1 MEKSVKIKT
10 WAPVVIPTLNR
21 FEHFKRCLES
31 LEKCIGADK
40 TDVYVGLD
48 YPPSEKYVEG
58 WKKIDE
64 YLTEREKSNGFKNL
78 YVRRRDHNCGVM
90 NPHDNGTLLIEE
102 IQKVCDRY
110 ILSEDDNEFSANFL
124 DYINQGLEMYKD
136 DDNCIS
142 VCGFTHYALN
152 FSDYSKNVFLCRE
165 YSAWGVGMWCEKNNK
180 FVNFLNI
187 DYAKSI
193 MSSWKK
199 IWTIY
204 KHEPRLLNTIMLN
217 IAINFAFGD
226 TMRVAYQY
234 LANKYSLFPV
244 KSKVRNWGH
253 DGSGIT
259 NFKVN
264 NDYITKQ
271 YIDENDSFIMDNIK
285 RDVDCRIQKKIEKR
299 LEKSFVMNLIIL
311 IRVFIYRLIKIDI
324 LYFEVKRRNRS
335 LFTR

>member
-1 MEKSVKIKT
+1 MKKSLEIRT
-10 WAPVVIPTLNR
+10 WAPVAIPTLNR

-31 LEKCIGADK
+31 LEKCTGANE

-48 YPPSEKYVEG
+48 YPPSDNYIEG

-64 YLTEREKSNGFKNL
+64 YLTKKEKLNGFKNL

-102 IQKVCDRY
+102 IQKVSDRC
-110 ILSEDDNEFSANFL
+110 IFSEDDNEFSPIFL
-124 DYINQGLEMYKD
+124 EYINQGLELFED

-152 FSDYSKNVFLCRE
+152 FSNYSKNVYTCRE
-165 YSAWGVGMWCEKNNK
+165 FSAWGVGMWYKKNNN
-180 FVNFLNI
+180 FVNIFDV
-187 DYAKSI
+187 DYAITI
-193 MSSWKK
+193 MSSWSK
-199 IWTIY
+199 IWKIF
-204 KHEPRLLNTIMLN
+204 KHEPRLLNTILLN
-217 IAINFAFGD
+217 IATNRVFGD

-234 LANKYSLFPV
+234 LENKYSLFPV

-264 NDYITKQ
+264 NDYVTKQ
-271 YIDENDSFIMDNIK
+271 SIDDSETFIMDNIS
-285 RDVDCRIQKKIEKR
+285 REVDCRIQKKIEKR
-299 LEKSFVMNLIIL
+299 LEKSFAMNLIIL
-311 IRVFIYRLIKIDI
+311 IRAFIYWLLKVDI
-324 LYFEVKRRNRS
+324 LYFEAKRRNRS
-335 LFTR
+335 LFAN